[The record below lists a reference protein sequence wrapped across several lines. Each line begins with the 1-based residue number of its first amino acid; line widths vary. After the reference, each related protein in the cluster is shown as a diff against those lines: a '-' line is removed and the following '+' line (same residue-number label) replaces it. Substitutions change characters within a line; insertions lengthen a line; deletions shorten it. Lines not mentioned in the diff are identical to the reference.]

1 MIGLKPNRER
11 IQNLTRDA
19 IRELLQRPDLCA
31 KLRANNCDNRHK
43 KLNSEVEKLR
53 NWVGNLVHSVP
64 YTPYHIV
71 RAILGVFH
79 LVWNIAWIYRLK
91 FIAEILEN
99 QPNTRISMFDRL
111 TMKQSEADD
120 QVLFIRKGNSLFDW
134 TCVCLLLLAAVI
146 LLNVFSKS
154 KTCRD
159 WITNQENKWRPCKC
173 RTRKKWWKRNKIR
186 KDRIAKRRYK
196 TGLSHF

>member
-1 MIGLKPNRER
+1 MISGLQAALVSEVRDFPAPVVELKKAMIGLKPNRER

-71 RAILGVFH
+71 RDILGVFH
-79 LVWNIAWIYRLK
+79 LV
-91 FIAEILEN
+91 
-99 QPNTRISMFDRL
+99 
-111 TMKQSEADD
+111 
-120 QVLFIRKGNSLFDW
+120 
-134 TCVCLLLLAAVI
+134 
-146 LLNVFSKS
+146 
-154 KTCRD
+154 
-159 WITNQENKWRPCKC
+159 
-173 RTRKKWWKRNKIR
+173 
-186 KDRIAKRRYK
+186 
-196 TGLSHF
+196 